1 MNLPSHLPAF
11 IPPMTQCRETAKKT
25 KAATVSR
32 NCFTATRFYTAWPG
46 QMSVMAMLRQPPMGR
61 VREVTSP
68 SHSPS
73 IGISNDEYSLKE
85 KAPGATS
92 LGRDAEIL
100 IAL

>member
-1 MNLPSHLPAF
+1 MWIAGLSGVGIHDP
-11 IPPMTQCRETAKKT
+11 RG
-25 KAATVSR
+25 
-32 NCFTATRFYTAWPG
+32 PG
-46 QMSVMAMLRQPPMGR
+46 QMSVMGMLRQPPMGR